1 MGISIDTPHPYV
13 KPPPTRGA
21 SDGHVSATSPRASL
35 SPVERQHP
43 LNARERLAAWRRTRP
58 RTPPLTRHRIG
69 ARGLEFAVRMSPPV
83 PGTVPVLAIN
93 GGMIYGHDLLW
104 PTFAPLAEGR
114 QVILYDQRGRG
125 ESQAPPGS
133 RAARI
138 EHDALDVRAL
148 REALGIP
155 QWDLAAH
162 SWGGG
167 IALLAAAEDPDG
179 VRRIVTFNAV
189 GPTSGWLNDL
199 HGRGVAHLAA
209 RGLDDERA
217 ALAALDPRA
226 LFVEDPELHARYSRA
241 LYPAWFHDVSAM
253 LAPPPLSLSPTGA
266 AVAARLRREGYDWRA
281 SHARVQAP
289 VLLIHGEEDA
299 LPVTEADA
307 NAHALPRAHVLRVAE
322 AGHMP
327 FFEWPALVF
336 DAAVRFL
343 DA

>member
-1 MGISIDTPHPYV
+1 
-13 KPPPTRGA
+13 
-21 SDGHVSATSPRASL
+21 
-35 SPVERQHP
+35 
-43 LNARERLAAWRRTRP
+43 
-58 RTPPLTRHRIG
+58 
-69 ARGLEFAVRMSPPV
+69 MSPPV
-83 PGTVPVLAIN
+83 PGTLPVLAIN

-104 PTFAPLAEGR
+104 PTFAPFAEGR

-125 ESQAPPGS
+125 ESQSPPGS

-167 IALLAAAEDPDG
+167 IALLAAAEDPEG
-179 VRRIVTFNAV
+179 IRRIVTFDAV
-189 GPTSGWLNDL
+189 GPTSGWLNEL

-266 AVAARLRREGYDWRA
+266 AVASRLRREGYDWRE
-281 SHARVQAP
+281 SHSRVNAP

-307 NAHALPRAHVLRVAE
+307 NARALPRAHVLRIPE